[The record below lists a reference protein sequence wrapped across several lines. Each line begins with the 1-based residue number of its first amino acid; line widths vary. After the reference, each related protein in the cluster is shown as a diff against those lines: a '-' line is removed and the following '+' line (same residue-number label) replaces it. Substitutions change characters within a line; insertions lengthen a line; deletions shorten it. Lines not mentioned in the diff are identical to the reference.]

1 MIDQWYIKCQNFD
14 LSLAGATEIVFA
26 TGVTWCTVVSDVP
39 MLKKKSLLPCCT
51 KHHLKNKTGFT
62 HLGTGFWVA
71 PLSPVR

>member
-39 MLKKKSLLPCCT
+39 MLKKKSSSCCTKYT
-51 KHHLKNKTGFT
+51 KHHLKKKTGFT
-62 HLGTGFWVA
+62 
-71 PLSPVR
+71 